1 MWSVSFSAVGKSS
14 VNGMFRFLSWVERR
28 WVLSTLDEFELEGN
42 DEKWTYLVQIIL
54 ALLGIVNRW
63 LVTIV
68 PKMSRG
74 NKAIATCS
82 HQPFLS
88 LFPSSLSETYH
99 YFPVHRQLRSSF
111 LDLEDEHDRL
121 YSSS

>member
-1 MWSVSFSAVGKSS
+1 
-14 VNGMFRFLSWVERR
+14 MFRFLSWVERR
-28 WVLSTLDEFELEGN
+28 WMLSALDEFELEGS

-74 NKAIATCS
+74 NKSIATCS
-82 HQPFLS
+82 HQPFPFSPHPS
-88 LFPSSLSETYH
+88 LKLTIISGSTSN
-99 YFPVHRQLRSSF
+99 
-111 LDLEDEHDRL
+111 
-121 YSSS
+121 